1 MKTENKVL
9 IISIVVFAVVA
20 IIALCLVLNKGKVFG
35 KSLVSTSNS
44 NSASQEESYALELT
58 LDKDYISYKD
68 KEEATLKVLVNGEE
82 KTEGV
87 EYTSSDETVA
97 TVKDGVITAVGS
109 GTAEIKAKYKDAEET
124 VNIECIS
131 PITSLKFT
139 ATSSSIKVGNQL
151 QLKLQVSP
159 SDANINTLIYSSS
172 NDEIATVNKN
182 GIVTGVQ
189 KGQVTITLLDT
200 YSGEE
205 KSVKLTIR

>member
-20 IIALCLVLNKGKVFG
+20 IVALCLVLNKGKVFG
-35 KSLVSTSNS
+35 KSLVSTSGES
-44 NSASQEESYALELT
+44 KQEESYTMELSI
-58 LDKDYISYKD
+58 DKEFISYKD
-68 KEEATLKVLVNGEE
+68 KEEATIKVLVNGEE
-82 KTEGV
+82 ISEGV
-87 EYTSSDETVA
+87 EYTSSDEAIA

-109 GTAEIKAKYKDAEET
+109 GTAEIKAKYKDAEKT
-124 VNIECIS
+124 ASVECIS
-131 PITSLKFT
+131 PITSMKFT

-159 SDANINTLIYSSS
+159 SDASINTLIYSSS